1 MITPVALAYPDE
13 ILRTVADRMA
23 QQGLGVLPVVDRAE
37 RVLTHRRA
45 APSGLPMS
53 WPVAEFERD

>member
-1 MITPVALAYPDE
+1 MITPVALADPEE

-23 QQGLGVLPVVDRAE
+23 QQGLGVLPVVDRAQ
-37 RVLTHRRA
+37 RVLTHRRH

-53 WPVAEFERD
+53 GPVAKFDRD